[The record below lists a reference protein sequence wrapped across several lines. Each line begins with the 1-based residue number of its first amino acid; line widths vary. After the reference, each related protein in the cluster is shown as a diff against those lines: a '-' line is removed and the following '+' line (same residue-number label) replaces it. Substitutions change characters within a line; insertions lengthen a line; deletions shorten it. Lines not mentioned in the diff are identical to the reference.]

1 LTAAEVP
8 KDKIPSQKEVELGRD
23 QRRVV
28 PDIAI
33 QRYKEYVY
41 ELLYYVKII
50 VLSLNK
56 TLISVLFSLSYA

>member
-1 LTAAEVP
+1 VP

-50 VLSLNK
+50 DLLLNK